1 MRKLLRT
8 LNLSPTN
15 GVAMKRRH
23 FLQFAAGAAAL
34 PVVSRV
40 AWAQTYPTQPV
51 RLLVGYAP
59 GGAADILARLVGQ
72 WLSERLGQPFIVDNR
87 PGAGSNIAAEVL
99 VRAPADGYTLFMAA
113 SANAVNVTFSDNRGF
128 RDVAAVAMVTQE
140 PILLSVNPAL
150 PAKTLRE
157 FIAYAKANPGKL
169 SMASPGNGSLPH
181 IAGEMFKVMAGVDMI
196 HVPYRGG
203 APAMTDLVS
212 GQVQTAFMGPAASIE
227 LVRAD
232 KIRVLAVTSGTRS
245 PALPDVP
252 TVGEFVPG
260 YEASQWFGVV
270 APKNTPPG
278 IVDKL
283 NKEINAGLADPKL
296 KARLV
301 ELGGSP
307 ASGTRTS
314 SPSASPTTLRS
325 GALSSEQPISS
336 RDRSSAYRAVV
347 HVS

>member
-1 MRKLLRT
+1 
-8 LNLSPTN
+8 
-15 GVAMKRRH
+15 MKRRH

-34 PVVSRV
+34 PAVSRV

-232 KIRVLAVTSGTRS
+232 KIRALAVTSSTRS

-270 APKNTPPG
+270 APKNAPPG
-278 IVDKL
+278 IVESSRRRL
-283 NKEINAGLADPKL
+283 MLASRPKL

-301 ELGGSP
+301 GWRLA
-307 ASGTRTS
+307 ASGTSDEFARRLADDIEKWGTMVRTAHIK
-314 SPSASPTTLRS
+314 P
-325 GALSSEQPISS
+325 
-336 RDRSSAYRAVV
+336 
-347 HVS
+347 